1 MGFGSSGELCSEV
14 LEFLGDDDLRR
25 VRRPMERFGFLIS
38 ACVLEN
44 GGLVFEEYIQR
55 RWCERPLAIS
65 NFLNRQNEDSFYE
78 ETVCNAEE
86 GLQPYVSVLFYLIY
100 DFNG

>member
-1 MGFGSSGELCSEV
+1 MGFGSSCELCSDV

-55 RWCERPLAIS
+55 RWCERPLAIFK
-65 NFLNRQNEDSFYE
+65 FLKQTKRR
-78 ETVCNAEE
+78 
-86 GLQPYVSVLFYLIY
+86 LFL
-100 DFNG
+100 

>member
-1 MGFGSSGELCSEV
+1 MGLGSSCELCSEV

-38 ACVLEN
+38 ECVLEN

-55 RWCERPLAIS
+55 RWCERPLAIFK
-65 NFLNRQNEDSFYE
+65 FLRQ
-78 ETVCNAEE
+78 TKR
-86 GLQPYVSVLFYLIY
+86 GLPL
-100 DFNG
+100 